1 MTCSSSSLKLT
12 LHNTVM
18 PSEVRTSTSLIAN
31 SAALSTISSAVSWTM
46 ASIRTVPEKV
56 AVAMSGSNSMW

>member
-1 MTCSSSSLKLT
+1 
-12 LHNTVM
+12 M
-18 PSEVRTSTSLIAN
+18 PSAVRTSTSLIAN

-56 AVAMSGSNSMW
+56 AVAMSGSISMW